1 MTLGYYKNE
10 FEESKELLTFTSLGR
25 KSYFMEIG
33 EVYMEKNDDGE
44 LIISVK
50 VTDTLARSKGL
61 SLNRQNVSGLI
72 TKNLMREFLQAL
84 AENKTMAIPVSQ
96 FRFEIAPKTYTIK
109 PKEYEKMYTN
119 KRLLTKRM
127 YLPSISST
135 QTYPIGATE
144 FYA

>member
-1 MTLGYYKNE
+1 M
-10 FEESKELLTFTSLGR
+10 TFTSLGP

-33 EVYMEKNDDGE
+33 EVYEEENDDGE
-44 LIISVK
+44 SIFNVK
-50 VTDTLARSKGL
+50 VTNTLARSKGL

-72 TKNLMREFLQAL
+72 TKNLMREFLQAM
-84 AENKTMAIPVSQ
+84 AENKIMEIPVSQ

-109 PKEYEKMYTN
+109 PKEYEKSFSN
-119 KRLLTKRM
+119 KKLLTKRM
-127 YLPSISST
+127 YLPSISPN